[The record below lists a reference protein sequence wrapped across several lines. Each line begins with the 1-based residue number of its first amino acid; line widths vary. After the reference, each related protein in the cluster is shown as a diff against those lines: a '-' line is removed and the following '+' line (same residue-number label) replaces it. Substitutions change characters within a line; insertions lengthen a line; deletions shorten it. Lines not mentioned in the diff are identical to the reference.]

1 MIPNKQ
7 PHKPNPEGR
16 ILNMKPLEV
25 INIID
30 RRAQPIPYRGPLRKA
45 RQPLKWAILAAMA
58 AYIVDLVV
66 MGLQDNPL
74 GQTEWILGALLVA
87 GLIWLFATRTRYE
100 MIPKRLTVSFWP
112 HHLVM
117 EREDSRANGRVHKRV
132 DKIPYSGIEKMRLQ
146 TRYGRLEIFGIVSC
160 EIFRHRKDGVLE
172 ERPSYKKTA
181 KAAVSALLKEHN
193 SPDRV
198 EQLLATLERYT
209 GRKVDRYDPTSR

>member
-1 MIPNKQ
+1 
-7 PHKPNPEGR
+7 
-16 ILNMKPLEV
+16 MKPLEI

-45 RQPLKWAILAAMA
+45 RRPLRWAIIATTA
-58 AYIVDLVV
+58 AYIAGLVV
-66 MGLQDNPL
+66 MHLQDNPL
-74 GQTEWILGALLVA
+74 GPVEWILGALLAA
-87 GLIWLFATRTRYE
+87 GLVWLSATRTRYE

-117 EREDSRANGRVHKRV
+117 EREDSRANGRVHRRV

-209 GRKVDRYDPTSR
+209 GRKVDRYDPSHRR